1 MDLRK
6 YQQKANDYD
15 HLSLRDLLDA
25 RDLYHIHLMRH
36 PNVVATAIGRY
47 RIRIEDDW
55 PTEKGTGYKGTGER
69 TLANS
74 EVRPYS
80 WPCVLAFVDT
90 WEDESEFGAKG
101 KYDPD
106 ALVPKTLYLPDGRRV
121 PVCVV
126 RAPRELETEQR
137 VPAGITFPT
146 NNIGGG
152 FPIIADVQGREH
164 IATIACLVS
173 DGHRVYALTNRHVT
187 GAAGEVLRSQLNG
200 KRTVIGRTAAGS
212 CDRLTF
218 STVYAGWPGDK
229 VNVNID
235 AGLIDIDNLDRWSA
249 KIRDIGIV
257 GPLADLAVDNFTLS
271 MTGCRVRAFGAA
283 SGLMLGEIAALFYR
297 YKSVGGFEFVADFLI
312 GPRATRCF
320 GSDQEGPGFRAPQQ
334 FVTHPGDSGALWLL
348 EPMSDAAE
356 AVATLS
362 KKPAAE
368 AEKERPALMLP
379 LAMQWGAHVLDSP
392 GAGAQTYVL
401 ATCLSTICREL
412 RVDVIRDWNLDQA
425 DTWGAVGHFAI
436 ASRTAKTISKTFPR
450 LQQLLENNAAVIT
463 HDDDTILTSEFK
475 HQGDAKFVALAD
487 VPDFFWKHGHQGA
500 SRPGEGPNHFADMDH
515 FSAELHA
522 DLLKLCEKPENIDAD
537 VWDQFYDTVDE
548 ILTGKPIEQ
557 KYRGLLPFRVWQIF
571 DEMIDFAAGN
581 DHESFAC
588 AAGVLAHYVGDACQP
603 LHISFLH
610 DGDPRD
616 PTPHVVHHRNNG
628 GTETVQ
634 QPRGLGV
641 HAAYEDEMVNA
652 HRKEILKGLD
662 KTPKAA
668 KDDLVANGFD
678 AAQRTIALMRL
689 AFKEIAPTKLVN
701 AYVQHKQKAGRADA
715 FWKLFGTPTIK
726 CMQAGT
732 HLLAVLVQNA
742 WRLGDGEK
750 KVKSLAALTQKR
762 AMEICRSEDFLRS
775 YMIGQIGEQLHRPGE

>member
-6 YQQKANDYD
+6 YQQKANDYEN
-15 HLSLRDLLDA
+15 LSLRDLLDA

-47 RIRIEDDW
+47 RIRVEDDW
-55 PTEKGTGYKGTGER
+55 PTEKGAGHKGTGER

-90 WEDESEFGAKG
+90 WEDESEFGTKG
-101 KYDPD
+101 KYDSD

-126 RAPRELETEQR
+126 RAPRELVTKQE
-137 VPAGITFPT
+137 VPPGIAFPT

-152 FPIIADVQGREH
+152 YPIIADVQGREH

-173 DGHRVYALTNRHVT
+173 DGHEVYALTNRHVT
-187 GAAGEVLRSQLNG
+187 GVTGEVLQSELNG
-200 KRTVIGRTAAGS
+200 ERVVIGTTAAGS

-218 STVYAGWPGDK
+218 SGAYPGWPGDK
-229 VNVNID
+229 VYVNID

-320 GSDQEGPGFRAPQQ
+320 GRDQEGPGLRAPQT

-356 AVATLS
+356 AGATLP

-412 RVDVIRDWNLDQA
+412 RVDIIRDWNIDQP

-436 ASRTAKTISKTFPR
+436 ASRAAKPVSKAFPKLRKLLDNNRLVITYDDKTILKSG
-450 LQQLLENNAAVIT
+450 
-463 HDDDTILTSEFK
+463 FK
-475 HQGDAKFVALAD
+475 GQATAPVVALAD
-487 VPDFFWKHGHQGA
+487 VPDFFWKHGKQHA
-500 SRPGEGPNHFADMDH
+500 DRKGEGPNHFADMDQR
-515 FSAELHA
+515 SAKFKG
-522 DLLKLCEKPENIDAD
+522 DLLKLCEKPQNIDPN
-537 VWDQFYDTVDE
+537 VWNDFYDSVRNP
-548 ILTGKPIEQ
+548 LTGETIAREH
-557 KYRGLLPFRVWQIF
+557 RGLLPFRVWQIF
-571 DEMIDFAAGN
+571 DEMVAFVRDG
-581 DHESFAC
+581 DRESYVC
-588 AAGVLAHYVGDACQP
+588 AAGVLTHYVGDACQP
-603 LHISFLH
+603 LHISFLF
-610 DGDPRD
+610 DGDPRKHHK
-616 PTPHVVHHRNNG
+616 HVVKHKKG
-628 GTETVQ
+628 GESTVVD
-634 QPRGLGV
+634 PLGKGV
-641 HAAYEDEMVNA
+641 LGAYEEKMVDA
-652 HRKEILKGLD
+652 HRPEILAALD
-662 KTPKAA
+662 KTPQATKAERV
-668 KDDLVANGFD
+668 DNGFE
-678 AAQRTIALMRL
+678 AAQKTIDLMRL
-689 AFKEIAPTKLVN
+689 AFKKIPPAKIVKVYADRKPKTPAAPLL
-701 AYVQHKQKAGRADA
+701 
-715 FWKLFGTPTIK
+715 WEPFGKGTLQ

-732 HLLAVLVQNA
+732 HLLAVLLQSA
-742 WRLGDGEK
+742 WELGGGETTI
-750 KVKSLAALTQKR
+750 KSTAALKPER
-762 AMEICRSEDFLRS
+762 AMEICRPEDFLPS
-775 YMIGQIGEQLHRPGE
+775 YFIDEIGDHLQKPGE